1 MDALKLTQ
9 HHIMLLT
16 CIEVQISPI
25 WKFTMKSAFW
35 EAPLSKPRSHKLL
48 LPVGSSSTSSDID
61 EARRT

>member
-1 MDALKLTQ
+1 MDVFKLNQ
-9 HHIMLLT
+9 YIILLLT

-35 EAPLSKPRSHKLL
+35 EAPLSKPRSHRLL